1 MRQQALARDQGSKGD
16 VHTALGEQLF
26 DIAISEGETWC
37 TEPNDVLND
46 H

>member
-1 MRQQALARDQGSKGD
+1 VIKARKEN
-16 VHTALGEQLF
+16 VLGELLF
-26 DIAISEGETWC
+26 DIAIAEGETC

>member
-1 MRQQALARDQGSKGD
+1 MRQHRRWHLISSKGD
-16 VHTALGEQLF
+16 VYTALGEQLF
-26 DIAISEGETWC
+26 DIAIAEGETC

>member
-26 DIAISEGETWC
+26 DIAIAEGETC